1 MFEFN
6 KSWQEYYLEAKQSK
20 AGLLPTSP
28 NLCFCTT
35 WQKTNNEASFYTN
48 AMLVLCQ
55 TSTNLINSWLILTL
69 LYDSLILAINW
80 FQLWATWG
88 GGIAQEN
95 WSWVLHCSSWTVLH
109 VQRASALSCWKTNC
123 HLWCAWQQQTFAETV
138 WYPSEWVSSFLTAHQ
153 HIIGH
158 SVP

>member
-55 TSTNLINSWLILTL
+55 TSTNLINS
-69 LYDSLILAINW
+69 
-80 FQLWATWG
+80 
-88 GGIAQEN
+88 
-95 WSWVLHCSSWTVLH
+95 
-109 VQRASALSCWKTNC
+109 
-123 HLWCAWQQQTFAETV
+123 
-138 WYPSEWVSSFLTAHQ
+138 
-153 HIIGH
+153 
-158 SVP
+158 